1 MLAWEIAQK
10 LQQENSKK
18 PFEVLLGEH
27 LSCGLVHSTPSLFL
41 LAHQVRWDPVAGQ
54 IVFGKPNAWFVALA
68 AAAQPGALREF
79 LRVANCPLDFLL
91 WCRQFGG
98 RNSRIHAWRWDR
110 FQRVAHQPIN

>member
-1 MLAWEIAQK
+1 VLAWEIARK
-10 LQQENSKK
+10 LQQGNSEK

-54 IVFGKPNAWFVALA
+54 IVSGKPNAWFVALA
-68 AAAQPGALREF
+68 AAAQRGSLQEF
-79 LRVANCPLDFLL
+79 LRIAGRPMDFVL

-98 RNSRIHAWRWDR
+98 RNPRIHAWRWDR
-110 FQRVAHQPIN
+110 FQRVAHQLIN